1 MSRIFYFTRNYPF
14 QEGSD
19 LSNALMTKSISIP
32 SVRTNICLVEAF
44 ILEIHDAV
52 TLEESVLD
60 RIMISITEVV
70 NNGIIHGNKADPDKH
85 VHVSCSCYE
94 DRVDFVI
101 RDEGSGFR
109 PEDIPDPLAEPNLLK
124 EGGRGV
130 LIIRSMMDRVDFHQT
145 ENGMEVHLSIRRAED

>member
-1 MSRIFYFTRNYPF
+1 
-14 QEGSD
+14 
-19 LSNALMTKSISIP
+19 MTKSISIR
-32 SVRTNICLVEAF
+32 SVRTNISLVEAF

-70 NNGIIHGNKADPDKH
+70 NNGIIHGNKADPEKS
-85 VHVSCSCYE
+85 VHLTCSCYD

-101 RDEGSGFR
+101 RDEGTGFR

-130 LIIRSMMDRVDFHQT
+130 LIVRSMMDHVDFRQT
-145 ENGMEVHLSIRRAED
+145 EHGMEVHLSIRRSED

>member
-1 MSRIFYFTRNYPF
+1 
-14 QEGSD
+14 
-19 LSNALMTKSISIP
+19 MTKSISIP

-52 TLEESVLD
+52 ALEESVLD

-70 NNGIIHGNKADPDKH
+70 NNGIIHGNKADPEKH

-145 ENGMEVHLSIRRAED
+145 EDGMEVHLSIRRAED